1 MKHRTGFIS
10 AHRGIFASLFVT
22 AGAALALAGR
32 AQAQNASGWREH
44 YDARL
49 HVGLV
54 LPAGWSLKSEG
65 HTLVAQNA
73 DHTELVLAEAFAVQ
87 PGESA
92 QTYVTTLGV
101 RHTALFAQ
109 AQVTRTTPQAGAS
122 DTLLAALSY
131 KNASGSASQ
140 ARALCSVYKNSGML
154 YAIAGPEARFA
165 QERPVLMKA
174 LQSLRFGPPPGTKSA
189 DGAGTS
195 TVRPARTATSAASPG
210 TEAKALGL
218 KFVKW
223 TDPNEHAFSVDV
235 PEGWKVTGGAN
246 RIARTHV
253 NQSLQLESPDRNML
267 IVVGDA
273 NLPLFSIPNRQQMQ
287 MYGVSEGV
295 PFSANGTFRQMFLHY
310 MPALEFNKRYLG
322 QTLKSALNEFA
333 ITKEEEMPSLARQ
346 QTEAFNKSIAK
357 MSGPQ
362 GQVTISI
369 ATTEFKGINRE
380 TNRPVVGAFASS
392 VVLIRPANSLGQG
405 NWQPTQMLMTGCTE
419 GEGLAKRQAILQAA
433 LGQILR
439 TWQVDP
445 EWQQQLNQQVS
456 AGTKQVLGEA
466 NAAITATGERS
477 KQIASNTEAARQ
489 SIMGSY
495 WKRVGAQA
503 EQQRK
508 FANYIGNNTDVRNT
522 QTGQTYKVDS
532 GYSSYYHDPRTGT
545 ILGTNSTT
553 RPPIDF
559 TPMQE
564 F

>member
-1 MKHRTGFIS
+1 MRHGAGFIR

-22 AGAALALAGR
+22 AGALSMGS
-32 AQAQNASGWREH
+32 AQAQNAGGWREH

-49 HVGLV
+49 HVGLM
-54 LPAGWSLKSEG
+54 LPAGWSLRSEG
-65 HTLVAQNA
+65 YTLVAQNA

-101 RHTALFAQ
+101 RHTALFAKSQ
-109 AQVTRTTPQAGAS
+109 ITRTTPQAGAS

-131 KNASGSASQ
+131 KNAGGNAGQ

-154 YAIAGPEARFA
+154 YAIAGPAARFA
-165 QERPVLMKA
+165 QERPMLMKA
-174 LQSLRFGPPPGTKSA
+174 LQSLRFGPPAGTKSA
-189 DGAGTS
+189 GGAGTS
-195 TVRPARTATSAASPG
+195 TVRSARTATSAGSG
-210 TEAKALGL
+210 TEAKTPRL

-235 PEGWKVTGGAN
+235 PEGWKVAGGAN

-253 NQSLQLESPDRNML
+253 NQSLQLESPDQNML

-273 NLPLFSIPNRQQMQ
+273 KLPFFAVPNRQQMQ

-295 PFSANGTFRQMFLHY
+295 PFSPNGTFQQMFLRY
-310 MPALEFNKRYLG
+310 MPALEFNKWYLG

-333 ITKEEEMPSLARQ
+333 VTKEEEMPDLARR
-346 QTEAFNKSIAK
+346 QTEAANKSIAK

-362 GQVTISI
+362 GQETVSI
-369 ATTEFKGINRE
+369 ATIEFKGISRK
-380 TNRPVVGAFASS
+380 TNRPVVGALASS
-392 VVLIRPANSLGQG
+392 VVLTRFANSQGQG
-405 NWQPTQMLMTGCTE
+405 VWQPTQMLMTVCTE
-419 GEGLAKRQAILQAA
+419 GEGFAKRQAVLQAA
-433 LGQILR
+433 LGQILN

-445 EWQQQLNQQVS
+445 AWQQQLNQQVS

-466 NAAITATGERS
+466 NAAINKTGERS

-522 QTGQTYKVDS
+522 QTGQTYKADS